1 MADSKQTTEAFPSQ
15 EQWLDELADSEA
27 LGVMAEDQAL
37 ALEAVRGALPQ
48 IEAVIGAVYARLK
61 DDEAGGR
68 LFYSGAGTSGR
79 IGVQDGVELVPTF
92 GWSYER
98 LGFLLAGGD
107 AALMRAIEGAED
119 DIESAKAAV
128 ESAGVS
134 EVDVVIGISAS
145 GATPFTCEVLRRAS
159 ERGALTIGI
168 ANNEG
173 SALVGV
179 ADYGI
184 ELLTGGEVIAGSTRL
199 KAATSQKICLNMIS
213 SLVMTRLGRVRHGL
227 MVDLQ
232 PSNEKLRARAS
243 RIAERLKEE

>member
-1 MADSKQTTEAFPSQ
+1 MADSKQTTETFPPQ

-37 ALEAVRGALPQ
+37 ALEAVRGAMPQ
-48 IEAVIGAVYARLK
+48 IEEASVAVYARLK

-68 LFYSGAGTSGR
+68 LFYGGAGTSGR

-92 GWSYER
+92 GWSYDR

-119 DIESAKAAV
+119 DIDSAKLAV
-128 ESAGVS
+128 EDAGVGES
-134 EVDVVIGISAS
+134 DVVIGISAS
-145 GATPFTCEVLRRAS
+145 GATPFTCEVLRQAS
-159 ERGALTIGI
+159 EKGALTIGI

-173 SALVGV
+173 AVLVGV
-179 ADYGI
+179 AEYGI

-227 MVDLQ
+227 MVDMQ